1 MSEFDYVIVGAGAA
15 GCVLAYRLSE
25 DPSVSVALIEAGPRD
40 SHPFISMPKGL
51 AKVMQDPTHLWLHAS
66 KPEEAS
72 GGQAEIWVRGR
83 VLGGSSSVNGMM
95 YVRGQPADFDG
106 IAALSSDD
114 WSWYHIGA
122 AYQALENH

>member
-1 MSEFDYVIVGAGAA
+1 
-15 GCVLAYRLSE
+15 
-25 DPSVSVALIEAGPRD
+25 
-40 SHPFISMPKGL
+40 
-51 AKVMQDPTHLWLHAS
+51 MQDRPIYGCTPS

-114 WSWYHIGA
+114 WSWDHNRCG
-122 AYQALENH
+122 LSGP